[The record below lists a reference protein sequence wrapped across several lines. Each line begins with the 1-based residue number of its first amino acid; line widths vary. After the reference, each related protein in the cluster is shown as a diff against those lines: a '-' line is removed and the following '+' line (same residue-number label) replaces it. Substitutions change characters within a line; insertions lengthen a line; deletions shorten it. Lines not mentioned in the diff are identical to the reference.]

1 MSTNPKK
8 KTSARSVVI
17 VTVAIVAIF
26 SILFLLEFVRASQN
40 TPSSETAITADSYV
54 PEVSALL
61 KDADASR
68 GEALVNTKYECH
80 TCHIEGAGAVAPDF
94 TGLSEN
100 AATRRPPL
108 TAPAY
113 LYESIVKPGVYL
125 VEREDGK
132 TYPDAMPP
140 NYHERLTDQELGD
153 VIAYLLTQ

>member
-17 VTVAIVAIF
+17 VTVGILIIF
-26 SILFLLEFVRASQN
+26 TGLFVYAFVIASKD
-40 TPSSETAITADSYV
+40 TTTESTLTDDSYI

-61 KDADASR
+61 KEADASR

-80 TCHIEGAGAVAPDF
+80 TCHIEGAGAVAPAF